1 MWRWCHWFPALVGSS
16 NAEWLESAGKCL
28 AVWNTNVL
36 VSERQLRRRRS
47 LLPMFIS
54 TARRQDGPAD
64 WLAGWLA
71 EWVAGW
77 ISRDGHVRSELSH
90 SPEPAGGSCWTGRE
104 RKHAIGVRRQ
114 IRNDD
119 FYFQIPCPPLWGGE
133 EWELVDW
140 QHEMKTNNCI
150 FQTAAAKSK
159 CFSVQATARQLQSR
173 TNRHVSA
180 VSVQQVTHTRKQ
192 TAHTQIQTAI
202 NNLSNYDNC
211 RKRLASP
218 VINLVPSPPSSAT
231 ADLTKKERK
240 KALIYCL
247 NGFQPPQ
254 RHRCGC
260 ETASLV
266 LGRSLETT
274 LQY

>member
-77 ISRDGHVRSELSH
+77 TSRDGHVRSELSQ
-90 SPEPAGGSCWTGRE
+90 SWACRGLLLDWEGKKIRYRGKKTDKKWWLLFPNTMSTIMGR
-104 RKHAIGVRRQ
+104 
-114 IRNDD
+114 
-119 FYFQIPCPPLWGGE
+119 GGE
-133 EWELVDW
+133 SELVDW

-150 FQTAAAKSK
+150 FQTAAKSK

-173 TNRHVSA
+173 TNLHVSA

-192 TAHTQIQTAI
+192 TTHTQIQTAI

-231 ADLTKKERK
+231 ADLKKERK